1 MGGEGE
7 DLEPL
12 FDYHRVQPSNFV
24 CIDDDDDS
32 DVSEV
37 PVKKR
42 AKASHT
48 VAKKDEDVKVVKV
61 IEVAGDDD
69 WLPPP
74 PKVVFDKSK
83 ESGEDSTIKALRTKK
98 MELMSFTK
106 TAVDVMQEAKES
118 AKKEAQ
124 VSLKPSSE
132 APAQAPPGPINDRA
146 KIVITIQDK
155 AGQKQFR
162 VYADEKFERVFKM
175 YTDKE
180 KLDPKNLVFTFDG
193 DKIDPS
199 TTPSNLEMEEGD
211 MIEVHTKKR

>member
-24 CIDDDDDS
+24 CIDDDDS
-32 DVSEV
+32 DISEV

-42 AKASHT
+42 AKTFHT
-48 VAKKDEDVKVVKV
+48 VVKKDEDVKVIKV
-61 IEVAGDDD
+61 AADDD

-83 ESGEDSTIKALRTKK
+83 ESGEDSTIKALRSKK

-106 TAVDVMQEAKES
+106 TVVDVMQEAEES
-118 AKKEAQ
+118 AKKEAK

-132 APAQAPPGPINDRA
+132 APPSQAPPPGPINDRA

-155 AGQKQFR
+155 DGQKQFR

-175 YTDKE
+175 YTDRE

-199 TTPSNLEMEEGD
+199 TTPSSLEMEDGD